1 MAALREGIRVVA
13 PFDRLRAGTLRVRRG
28 GGVARID
35 SARGEIDARVE
46 AEPGGTTP
54 CVHNPSLNKLWV
66 EILPSFYIFPSINR
80 VTLI

>member
-35 SARGEIDARVE
+35 SARGEIGASRGADAR
-46 AEPGGTTP
+46 GTTG
-54 CVHNPSLNKLWV
+54 CVHNPSSTKLWV
-66 EILPSFYIFPSINR
+66 EILPSFYIFPSSTA
-80 VTLI
+80 V